1 MDKKTKRRSI
11 SSWRHDYPL
20 LFNAAMIVLAV
31 GVLSVAAHLAMQ
43 IGTRHSARRTVPDLT
58 GIPYELALR
67 MAAERNLTL
76 HVNDSLFVPAYDGG
90 VVLDQLPEGGTEVK
104 PGRTV
109 YLTINSSRQK
119 MVEVP
124 YVAERSLRQAKN
136 MLEIAGLEIA
146 ELIYKPDMATN
157 YVLEQWCNGRK
168 MERGDRVEM
177 EMGSGVTLCVGAEDD
192 VETVVPKIVGLSLE
206 SAKSRLW
213 ETGLNVGTVNF
224 DKGIDRLNRDRAQV
238 CSQSPSPGMKQSL
251 GAKVSVELTLDSIR
265 VATANRAADE
275 ELQRIIE
282 RMKEG
287 EGGDDAEPDGIDSL
301 LLMEI
306 L

>member
-1 MDKKTKRRSI
+1 MNNKKKHSITDWRSN
-11 SSWRHDYPL
+11 YPL
-20 LFNAAMIVLAV
+20 LFNAAMIVVAV
-31 GVLSVAAHLAMQ
+31 GALSVAAHVAMQ
-43 IGTRHSARRTVPDLT
+43 FGTRHSARRTVPDFT
-58 GIPYELALR
+58 GMPFDEAR
-67 MAAERNLTL
+67 RTASERNLTL

-109 YLTINSSRQK
+109 YLTINSYRQK
-119 MVEVP
+119 SVEVP

-157 YVLEQWCNGRK
+157 YVLEQWCNGRR

-224 DKGIDRLNRDRAQV
+224 DKGIDRFNRDRAQV
-238 CSQSPSPGMKQSL
+238 CTQGVTPGLKKPL
-251 GAKVSVELTLDSIR
+251 GTKVSIELTLDSVR
-265 VATANRAADE
+265 VVKASKAADE
-275 ELQRIIE
+275 GLQRIIE
-282 RMKEG
+282 LMRDR
-287 EGGDDAEPDGIDSL
+287 DDDMEGIDSML
-301 LLMEI
+301 LKEI
-306 L
+306 M

>member
-1 MDKKTKRRSI
+1 MDKKTKKHSI
-11 SSWRHDYPL
+11 SSWRSDYPL
-20 LFNAAMIVLAV
+20 LFNAAMIVVAV
-31 GVLSVAAHLAMQ
+31 GILSLVAHLAMQ
-43 IGTRHSARRTVPDLT
+43 VGTRHSARRTVPDFT
-58 GIPYELALR
+58 GIPYDLARR
-67 MAAERNLTL
+67 MASERDLKL

-90 VVLDQLPEGGTEVK
+90 VVLDQLPVGGTDVK

-109 YLTINSSRQK
+109 YLTINSYRQK
-119 MVEVP
+119 SVEVP

-146 ELIYKPDMATN
+146 ELVYKPDMATN

-168 MERGDRVEM
+168 MERGDRIEM

-192 VETVVPKIVGLSLE
+192 VETVVPKIVGLTLE

-213 ETGLNVGTVNF
+213 ETGLNVGAVNF
-224 DKGIDRLNRDRAQV
+224 DKGIDRFNRDRAQV
-238 CSQSPSPGMKQSL
+238 SSQSLSPGLKQPL
-251 GAKVSVELTLDSIR
+251 GTKVSIELTLDSMR
-265 VATANRAADE
+265 VVRASKAADE

-282 RMKEG
+282 KMKDG
-287 EGGDDAEPDGIDSL
+287 EDDEPEGIDSL
-301 LLMEI
+301 LLKEI

>member
-1 MDKKTKRRSI
+1 MDKKTKKHSI
-11 SSWRHDYPL
+11 SSWRSDYPL
-20 LFNAAMIVLAV
+20 LFNAAMIVVAV
-31 GVLSVAAHLAMQ
+31 GILSLVAHLAMQ
-43 IGTRHSARRTVPDLT
+43 VGTRHSARRTVPDFT
-58 GIPYELALR
+58 GIPYDLARR
-67 MAAERNLTL
+67 MASERDLKL

-90 VVLDQLPEGGTEVK
+90 VVLDQLPVGGTDVK

-109 YLTINSSRQK
+109 YLTINSYRQK
-119 MVEVP
+119 SVEVP

-146 ELIYKPDMATN
+146 ELVYKPDMATN

-168 MERGDRVEM
+168 MERGDRIEM

-192 VETVVPKIVGLSLE
+192 VETVVPKIVGLTLE

-213 ETGLNVGTVNF
+213 ETGLNVGAVNF
-224 DKGIDRLNRDRAQV
+224 DKGIDRFNRDRAQV
-238 CSQSPSPGMKQSL
+238 SLQSLSPGLKQPL
-251 GAKVSVELTLDSIR
+251 GTKVSIELTLDSMR
-265 VATANRAADE
+265 VVRASKAADE

-282 RMKEG
+282 KMKDG
-287 EGGDDAEPDGIDSL
+287 EDDEPEGIDSL
-301 LLMEI
+301 LLKEI

>member
-1 MDKKTKRRSI
+1 MDKKTKRHSI
-11 SSWRHDYPL
+11 SSWRSDYPL
-20 LFNAAMIVLAV
+20 LFHAVLIVAAV
-31 GVLSVAAHLAMQ
+31 GMLSVAAHIAMQ
-43 IGTRHSARRTVPDLT
+43 VGTRHSARRTVPDMT
-58 GIPYELALR
+58 GMPYEVALHV
-67 MAAERNLTL
+67 ASERNLKL
-76 HVNDSLFVPAYDGG
+76 HINDSLFVPAYDGG

-109 YLTINSSRQK
+109 YLTVNSGRQK

-213 ETGLNVGTVNF
+213 ETGLNVGSVNF

-238 CSQSPSPGMKQSL
+238 SGQSLSPGLKRPL
-251 GAKVSVELTLDSIR
+251 GTKVSIELTIDSLR
-265 VATANRAADE
+265 VVAASKAADE

-282 RMKEG
+282 QMKEG
-287 EGGDDAEPDGIDSL
+287 EDDEPEGIDSL

>member
-1 MDKKTKRRSI
+1 MDKKTKKRNLSSVRS
-11 SSWRHDYPL
+11 DYPV
-20 LFNAAMIVLAV
+20 LFNAAMIVVSV
-31 GVLSVAAHLAMQ
+31 GLLSLAAHVAMQ
-43 IGTRHSARRTVPDLT
+43 FGTRHSARRTVPDFT
-58 GIPYELALR
+58 GMPYELAER
-67 MAAERNLTL
+67 MAAERSLKL

-109 YLTINSSRQK
+109 YLTINSYRQK
-119 MVEVP
+119 SVEVP

-146 ELIYKPDMATN
+146 ELVYKPDMATN

-168 MERGDRVEM
+168 MERGDRIEM

-192 VETVVPKIVGLSLE
+192 VEAVVPKIVGLTLE

-224 DKGIDRLNRDRAQV
+224 DKGIDRLNRERAQV
-238 CSQSPSPGMKQSL
+238 CAQGITPGMKRPL
-251 GAKVSVELTLDSIR
+251 GTKVSIELTLDSMR
-265 VATANRAADE
+265 VVTANKAADE
-275 ELQRIIE
+275 ALQRIIDK
-282 RMKEG
+282 MKEG
-287 EGGDDAEPDGIDSL
+287 EDSEYEGIDSL
-301 LLMEI
+301 LLQEI
-306 L
+306 M

>member
-1 MDKKTKRRSI
+1 MDKRSKKRSL
-11 SSWRHDYPL
+11 SSWRSDYPL
-20 LFNAAMIVLAV
+20 LFNAAMIVVAV
-31 GVLSVAAHLAMQ
+31 GVLSLAAHLAMQ
-43 IGTRHSARRTVPDLT
+43 AGTRHSARRTVPDMT
-58 GIPYELALR
+58 GMPYELALR
-67 MAAERNLTL
+67 EAAARNLKL

-90 VVLDQLPEGGTEVK
+90 TVLDQLPEGGTEVK

-109 YLTINSSRQK
+109 YLTINSYRQK
-119 MVEVP
+119 SVEVP

-177 EMGSGVTLCVGAEDD
+177 EMGSGVTLCVGAEED

-213 ETGLNVGTVNF
+213 ETGLNVGAVHF

-238 CSQSPSPGMKQSL
+238 CAQGVAPGVKQPL
-251 GAKVSVELTLDSIR
+251 GTKVTLELTLDSMR
-265 VATANRAADE
+265 VVKAGKAADE
-275 ELQRIIE
+275 ALQRIIDQ
-282 RMKEG
+282 MKD
-287 EGGDDAEPDGIDSL
+287 GDEVFEGIDSL
-301 LLMEI
+301 LLQEI
-306 L
+306 M

>member
-1 MDKKTKRRSI
+1 MDNKSKKRSFSTMRR
-11 SSWRHDYPL
+11 DYPVA
-20 LFNAAMIVLAV
+20 FNLMMIAVAV
-31 GVLSVAAHLAMQ
+31 GLLSLAAHLAMQ
-43 IGTRHSARRTVPDLT
+43 VGTRHSARRTVPDFT
-58 GIPYELALR
+58 GMPYDLAR
-67 MAAERNLTL
+67 RAAAERSLKL

-109 YLTINSSRQK
+109 YITINSYRQK
-119 MVEVP
+119 SVEVP

-192 VETVVPKIVGLSLE
+192 VEPVVPKIVGLSLE

-224 DKGIDRLNRDRAQV
+224 DKGIDRFNRDRAQV
-238 CSQSPSPGMKQSL
+238 CRQGVTPGSKQPL
-251 GAKVSVELTLDSIR
+251 GTKVSLELTLDSVR
-265 VATANRAADE
+265 VATAGKAADE
-275 ELQRIIE
+275 ELQRAIE

-287 EGGDDAEPDGIDSL
+287 EDAEFDGIDSL
-301 LLMEI
+301 LLQEI

>member
-1 MDKKTKRRSI
+1 MDKKTKKRSLINWRR
-11 SSWRHDYPL
+11 DYPL
-20 LFNAAMIVLAV
+20 LFNAAMIVVAV
-31 GVLSVAAHLAMQ
+31 GALSLAAHLAMQ
-43 IGTRHSARRTVPDLT
+43 AGTRHSARRTVPDMT
-58 GIPYELALR
+58 GMPYE
-67 MAAERNLTL
+67 MAQREASARNLKL

-90 VVLDQLPEGGTEVK
+90 TVLDQLPEGGTEVK

-109 YLTINSSRQK
+109 YLTINSYRQK
-119 MVEVP
+119 SVEVP

-157 YVLEQWCNGRK
+157 YVLEQWCNGKK

-224 DKGIDRLNRDRAQV
+224 DRGIDRFNRERAQV
-238 CSQSPSPGMKQSL
+238 CAQGLAPGLKLPL
-251 GAKVSVELTLDSIR
+251 GTKVSIELTLDSMR
-265 VATANRAADE
+265 VVTASRAADE
-275 ELQRIIE
+275 ELQRVIE
-282 RMKEG
+282 MMRDRDYEN
-287 EGGDDAEPDGIDSL
+287 EGIDSL
-301 LLMEI
+301 LLKEI
-306 L
+306 M